1 MSAGAIFGLVTGS
14 FVSILASNIGNI
26 LAFWAGRYIFRD
38 GVVAYL
44 SGKFPKWAL
53 LNAVMSGPESFRL
66 IVLLRLS
73 PIAPWYVILDRHVLH
88 SRAWSLAHSRA
99 HPC

>member
-66 IVLLRLS
+66 IVLL
-73 PIAPWYVILDRHVLH
+73 
-88 SRAWSLAHSRA
+88 
-99 HPC
+99 